1 MLSVVVDGLIEVVG
15 DDDDGGILLIGIE
28 KETFFGYSLT
38 YLLVVFS
45 SRGDLGLDGRRNF
58 VS

>member
-28 KETFFGYSLT
+28 KETFS
-38 YLLVVFS
+38 VIP
-45 SRGDLGLDGRRNF
+45 
-58 VS
+58 